1 MPKTRTKTVDYN
13 SHKENC
19 EDFLI
24 SDWILRKVEE
34 NVSTQTCDH
43 FKDEGYRLLNL
54 LKTPLQIHYR
64 HVTLRDM
71 KVSNLSKSPSLALFS
86 SENCVGA
93 FF

>member
-1 MPKTRTKTVDYN
+1 MPKIRTKAVDYN

-64 HVTLRDM
+64 YM
-71 KVSNLSKSPSLALFS
+71 KVNNLSKSPSLALFS
-86 SENCVGA
+86 SENCDGT